1 VARPVDF
8 ELSTEEIVDAA
19 LVILRERGLDAV
31 SLRNVSASLGVS
43 PVPLY
48 NRIGNKDALVDA
60 MAQRLF
66 AGLAPPS
73 RQDEPW
79 SVYAARWADALR
91 GQLRATPDVR
101 LILGSR
107 RQVFVESTRP
117 LVDVLR
123 AEGFDAETAVRA
135 CRLLVWATV
144 GFVALEGGATGKER
158 RPGRAGG
165 ASRKRVA
172 GGDPSGVTS
181 DEADELFALEIRFLI
196 EGIAR
201 EQQSSAA
208 NGQAATRRPRRARSS
223 DR

>member
-8 ELSTEEIVDAA
+8 ELSTDEIVDAA
-19 LVILRERGLDAV
+19 IAILRERGLDAV
-31 SLRNVSASLGVS
+31 SMRNVSASLGVS

-66 AGLAPPS
+66 ADLAPPS
-73 RQDEPW
+73 RRDESW
-79 SVYAARWADALR
+79 SAYATRWADALR
-91 GQLRATPDVR
+91 SQLRTTPDVR

-117 LVDVLR
+117 LIDVLR
-123 AEGFDAETAVRA
+123 AEGFDADAAVRA

-144 GFVALEGGATGKER
+144 GFVALEGAATIADRRQRGSRPSRGATR
-158 RPGRAGG
+158 T
-165 ASRKRVA
+165 RVA

-196 EGIAR
+196 EGLEH
-201 EQQSSAA
+201 EQS
-208 NGQAATRRPRRARSS
+208 ATRRPRRARSS
-223 DR
+223 GR